1 MQYFYLVIMCFNAK
15 QELHIH
21 NNVAYFNDITHI
33 IMQYKY
39 RHMNSQNSVQYATG
53 LE

>member
-15 QELHIH
+15 QELRIH
-21 NNVAYFNDITHI
+21 NNAAYFNDITHV

-39 RHMNSQNSVQYATG
+39 RYMNSQNSIKYATG